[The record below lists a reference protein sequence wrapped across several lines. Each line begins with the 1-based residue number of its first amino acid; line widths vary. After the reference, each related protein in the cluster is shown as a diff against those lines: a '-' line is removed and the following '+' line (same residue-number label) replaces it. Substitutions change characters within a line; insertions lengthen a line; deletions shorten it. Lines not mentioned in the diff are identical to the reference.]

1 MTTNAKIVNNRTQL
15 LAILLQHGSNC
26 ILLTFGSWFLDSS
39 VHWVWIW
46 V

>member
-1 MTTNAKIVNNRTQL
+1 MKTNAKIVNNCTQL
-15 LAILLQHGSNC
+15 LAILLQHSSNC
-26 ILLTFGSWFLDSS
+26 ILLIFSSWFLGTS